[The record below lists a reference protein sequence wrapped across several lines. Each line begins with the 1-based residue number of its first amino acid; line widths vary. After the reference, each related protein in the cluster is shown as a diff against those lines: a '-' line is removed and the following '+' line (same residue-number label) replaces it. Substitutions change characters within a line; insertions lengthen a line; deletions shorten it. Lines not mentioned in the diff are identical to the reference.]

1 MSGRYRE
8 MEDRREVCLEE
19 EVERRRS
26 SGMSSSEIARAM
38 GVDESWVEQLIS
50 LSAGGDHSERGP
62 DGLTRP

>member
-1 MSGRYRE
+1 

-19 EVERRRS
+19 EVERLRS

-50 LSAGGDHSERGP
+50 LSAGGDHPGREP
-62 DGLTRP
+62 DGPTG